1 MGIDINGY
9 SAQFKQF
16 VDFAEQSLKTSGKST
31 IARTDSDTAFSGST
45 ITVQKN
51 DRVGAFFR
59 NKTVKN
65 ANNEARTLFKNAIIE
80 MYGGEK
86 NIPESV
92 IKEMRLNDYGHGKPL
107 TARRIMLVKA
117 AIDAEGSAMKRG
129 VSERQK
135 LESFSTPELRKSAIE
150 LGFSKG
156 EMAKVACATKFL
168 AQAKGMDEATALKEL
183 AKPNSNA
190 NRVMNYGGR
199 FMASAD
205 SFANG
210 LRLMD
215 SFKSWFSDLKDTML
229 PVLSSFTLKK
239 NVPPEAMAPANTVSK
254 LNVALATINT
264 DTLKAMEKFAFEELA
279 VNNGINLSE
288 PDPEKTFGFS
298 NNPASRFFGMNF
310 GDSCTAT
317 INQIPPAK
325 RAVVYAAFEKFT
337 NLATNAEEA
346 TKPAKERFLLSGNRT
361 MMLGRILKNLDKLE
375 SLMQL
380 DRLSAKSIIDTCF
393 PDMRDKGNY
402 DLKAV
407 AKFLDNITTEI
418 NKDEDDGGIYTD
430 IPGAAA
436 QMLMERT
443 GCTFD
448 EMLAVYREGKPPP
461 PNAPY
466 ISEGTMQL
474 EAFDGTPDAMCKQM
488 VGDLDRPSNYSIKGG
503 QEDILKD
510 NSGNVGFGF
519 KFPGQDRIVTN
530 GHPQGKA
537 NIQTV
542 VSEVNKLCGTAHPS
556 QTASVFMMLSQA
568 GTMGLI
574 GGLSQ
579 YGIRSN
585 EHSAIDFTLSKDE
598 STGSIKIKYSSPAEL
613 PFEFSWT
620 ATIDVNGTVTTTPI
634 KFDKHIDSLDAKTAR
649 SYVVDNAAANGIK
662 LDSAQIEKATE
673 LTVKYATDMNLSN
686 AKLFAGFTATMVS
699 TEDKLL
705 ADMDSIAADTA
716 NTIRGWRSFD
726 FGDSKM
732 TQVASTFKDF
742 ANDTIKDYMSP
753 TRTDKFRDSIHET
766 MIADS
771 NRCTYILDGKT
782 FEKAPVRELVT
793 AFKELVPDPTKQKVL
808 SSLMNQL
815 CFQPQTM
822 ISMNNTLESGVDAHK
837 LPGGEGMVQ
846 RNMFSGLYMSPP
858 LNTAGHGI
866 THNLVISPDGRTAT
880 LTQSISA
887 DLNGPHSD
895 MRQVVAFGT
904 MTFSQTL
911 QIDLTK
917 DIPVVTDC
925 KISQTID

>member
-1 MGIDINGY
+1 MGLDVNGY
-9 SAQFKQF
+9 NAQFRQF
-16 VDFAEQSLKTSGKST
+16 VDFAAQEMKAGRTKA
-31 IARTDSDTAFSGST
+31 IALTDSATLFSGST
-45 ITVQKN
+45 ITVQSN
-51 DRVGAFFR
+51 DKVGAFFR
-59 NKTVKN
+59 KGTVKN
-65 ANNEARTLFKNAIIE
+65 ANNEARTLFRNAIID
-80 MYGGEK
+80 MYGGESK
-86 NIPESV
+86 IPESV
-92 IKEMRLNDYGHGKPL
+92 KTAMLLKDYGHGKPL
-107 TARRIMLVKA
+107 TARRIMAVKA
-117 AIDAEGSAMKRG
+117 AIDAEGSASKAG
-129 VSERQK
+129 ATERQR

-156 EMAKVACATKFL
+156 EMAKVACAAKFL

-183 AKPNSNA
+183 ATPNSNA

-288 PDPEKTFGFS
+288 PDPEKTFGFA

-337 NLATNAEEA
+337 NVATNAEEA

-393 PDMRDKGNY
+393 PDMQDKGNY

-503 QEDILKD
+503 QSDILKAD
-510 NSGNVGFGF
+510 ENAGFGF
-519 KFPGQDRIVTN
+519 NFPGMDRIVTN
-530 GHPQGKA
+530 GHAHGKA
-537 NIQTV
+537 NINTV
-542 VSEVNKLCGTAHPS
+542 VSEVKKLCGTAHPS

-585 EHSAIDFTLSKDE
+585 EHSAVDFTLSKDE

-649 SYVVDNAAANGIK
+649 SYVIDNAAANGIE

-673 LTVKYATDMNLSN
+673 LTVKYATDMKLSN
-686 AKLFAGFTATMVS
+686 AKLFAGFAAATASM
-699 TEDKLL
+699 EHKLL
-705 ADMDSIAADTA
+705 TDMDTLAADTA
-716 NTIRGWRSFD
+716 KSLREWRSFE
-726 FGDSKM
+726 FGDEKM
-732 TQVASTFKDF
+732 TQVASTFKDY
-742 ANDTIKDYMSP
+742 ANDTIADYLSESKA
-753 TRTDKFRDSIHET
+753 DKFHDNIHDT

-771 NRCTYILDGKT
+771 NRATFILDGKT
-782 FEKAPVRELVT
+782 FEKTPARELVQ
-793 AFKELVPDPTKQKVL
+793 AFKQLVPDTTKQKAL

-822 ISMNNTLESGVDAHK
+822 ISMNSPLESGVEAHK
-837 LPGGEGMVQ
+837 LPGAEGMVQ
-846 RNMFSGLYMSPP
+846 RNMYSGLYMSTP

-880 LTQSISA
+880 LTQTISA
-887 DLNGPHSD
+887 ELNGPHSD
-895 MRQVVAFGT
+895 MLHLVSFGT
-904 MTFSQTL
+904 MTFSQTF